1 MLSFHSCDGL
11 YQGRCDSGGPMHLTI
26 GTAGAHL
33 DEADMETFV
42 NPWTAKVLL
51 STYGYGRVTVQNATA
66 LHFEFVQAVAS
77 ADNETAKVLDDIWI
91 LRDR

>member
-1 MLSFHSCDGL
+1 MSSNSCDGL
-11 YQGRCDSGGPMHLTI
+11 YQGRCNRGGPIHLTI

-33 DEADMETFV
+33 DDADLETFV

-51 STYGYGRVTVQNATA
+51 STFGYGRVTVQNATA
-66 LHFEFVQAVAS
+66 LHFQFVQTVVGAE
-77 ADNETAKVLDDIWI
+77 NETGQLLDDIWI

>member
-1 MLSFHSCDGL
+1 MSSNSCDGL
-11 YQGRCDSGGPMHLTI
+11 YQGRCNSGGPIHLTI

-33 DEADMETFV
+33 DDADLETFV

-51 STYGYGRVTVQNATA
+51 STFGYGRVTVQNATA
-66 LHFEFVQAVAS
+66 LHFQVVQAVVGAE
-77 ADNETAKVLDDIWI
+77 NETGQVLDDIWI